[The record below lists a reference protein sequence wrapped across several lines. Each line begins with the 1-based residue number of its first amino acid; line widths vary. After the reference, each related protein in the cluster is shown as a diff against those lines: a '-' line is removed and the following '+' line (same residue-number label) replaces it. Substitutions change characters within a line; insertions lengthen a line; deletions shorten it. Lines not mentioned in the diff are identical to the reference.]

1 MKLQSIYVWLACAV
15 AIPPAL
21 VAQTPTPGGTQSQKG
36 PTETPSGVAPLRS
49 KNSRGLSVAIE
60 EGYGL
65 PVKLGL
71 SSAEVRKIL
80 GPPTET
86 WMNGEMVTLE
96 WYYPHGIMGEF
107 EHDRLSSVTL
117 YKDTLYLGFIPYA
130 GTIIKGIRLTDSKAT
145 VLKKLGTPSKVESG
159 DLPAGTH
166 PDDPVRWALDSRYNW
181 EFKDYEA
188 KATFLNQ
195 ARTVGGGV
203 VWPKDSLTEFTIQKL
218 GRVEASHAEHH

>member
-1 MKLQSIYVWLACAV
+1 MKLQWASILWAWAA
-15 AIPPAL
+15 AIPMAL
-21 VAQTPTPGGTQSQKG
+21 VAQSPAPAIKQAQAEPTGTS
-36 PTETPSGVAPLRS
+36 PGVAAP
-49 KNSRGLSVAIE
+49 NAIE
-60 EGYGL
+60 EEYGL

-80 GPPTET
+80 GPPAET

-96 WYYPHGIMGEF
+96 WYYSHGIMGEF
-107 EHDRLSSVTL
+107 EHDRLSSVTF

-145 VLKKLGTPSKVESG
+145 VLKKLGTPGKVESG
-159 DLPAGTH
+159 DLPAGTY

-203 VWPKDSLTEFTIQKL
+203 VWPKDTLTEFTIQKL
-218 GRVEASHAEHH
+218 GRVEANHAEHH